1 MGGGIGSSGGSLVG
15 GAGCSREL
23 GAVMNN
29 SLELNMVIG
38 AAGDVDHDC

>member
-1 MGGGIGSSGGSLVG
+1 MDGGIGSGGGTLV

-29 SLELNMVIG
+29 SSELNMVIR
-38 AAGDVDHDC
+38 AAGDVDRDC